1 VAPTQRNLTMAQ
13 IFDDARKDGL
23 SFLFFLGLIAVTF
36 LV

>member
-1 VAPTQRNLTMAQ
+1 MAQ

-23 SFLFFLGLIAVTF
+23 SLLFFLGLIAFTF

>member
-1 VAPTQRNLTMAQ
+1 MAQ
-13 IFDDARKDGL
+13 IFEDARKDGL

>member
-1 VAPTQRNLTMAQ
+1 MAQ

-23 SFLFFLGLIAVTF
+23 SFLFFLGLIALTF